1 MTELCRHCARQNI
14 CGNDITNHYCTG
26 YIQYV
31 ETRWDADDIKT
42 PPFTEGQKRL
52 IEMTEKLAEK
62 HKKIKSDKSMCDN
75 ICDIDDI

>member
-14 CGNDITNHYCTG
+14 CGNNITNYYCTG
-26 YIQYV
+26 YIRYV

-62 HKKIKSDKSMCDN
+62 HK